1 MAHEL
6 ATMKE
11 GWLGGQRGKQTV
23 SRTGFYLGLVMAPQS
38 DITMAIETVWML
50 KPPTANPSVTT

>member
-1 MAHEL
+1 
-6 ATMKE
+6 MKE

-50 KPPTANPSVTT
+50 KTPTANPSVTT